1 MTAKPEHYRVVRDYE
16 SPYPN
21 SMSFL
26 KGELVKVGQEFK
38 EDPDWENWVWCEGN
52 NKKAWVP
59 KQYIKILGTTGIFE
73 RDYDALELSVQVGE
87 KLIVHEIV
95 NGFGLSEKPDRA
107 KGWVLMRNLVIEKE

>member
-1 MTAKPEHYRVVRDYE
+1 MTAKPERYRVVRDYE
-16 SPYPN
+16 SPYPHPIC
-21 SMSFL
+21 FL

-38 EDPDWENWVWCEGN
+38 EDPDWKNWVWCEGN

-59 KQYIKILGTTGIFE
+59 KQYIKILGTNGIFE

-95 NGFGLSEKPDRA
+95 NGFGLSEKPDGT
-107 KGWVLMRNLVIEKE
+107 KGWVPMRNLVIEKE